1 MTFRERE
8 WHVGLWHLPAEFFL
22 WKSLTLPREEV
33 HANGAC
39 DRRGTSAPRWPPCMQ
54 EPPTKCLLPSPFP
67 STGSQSPFG
76 VAAPCKN
83 LFVIQDLSPP
93 YILQTKTTYS
103 GHKNQVK
110 AHLQHDDLI
119 TEGLQML
126 QKPLFKPRQ
135 NSGVV
140 IIKYPWLACSGWKM
154 VSAVVIILP
163 HLSLFSC
170 MKWSWLQTKWRSWGT
185 AEIPRHFQ
193 PYQTFLWTWNEW
205 RNSTASNLDRTFLKN
220 NVKRISPWHLVA
232 AQNRDSMAGENK
244 LCYNQED

>member
-1 MTFRERE
+1 MWVSGTFLLNSFCERA
-8 WHVGLWHLPAEFFL
+8 WPFLGRRFMPMVHVIGGEHLHQDGLL
-22 WKSLTLPREEV
+22 
-33 HANGAC
+33 AC
-39 DRRGTSAPRWPPCMQ
+39 KNHPQ
-54 EPPTKCLLPSPFP
+54 CLLPSPFP

-76 VAAPCKN
+76 VVAPCKN

-163 HLSLFSC
+163 ELSLFSC
-170 MKWSWLQTKWRSWGT
+170 MKWSWLETKRRSWGT

-193 PYQTFLWTWNEW
+193 PYQAFLWTWNEW

-244 LCYNQED
+244 LWYNQED